1 MNTRNSSPRKA
12 GNNPAIIITYPSAPC
27 VCVPIRNDTQSCMVL
42 SILSLLFMML
52 PHYSPCSIMVKNRRH
67 IMTDE
72 LMTTEEIAQ
81 ELKYHIETV
90 RKWIREGKLKATR
103 INRKEYRV
111 RRSELERF
119 LAGKQ

>member
-1 MNTRNSSPRKA
+1 
-12 GNNPAIIITYPSAPC
+12 
-27 VCVPIRNDTQSCMVL
+27 
-42 SILSLLFMML
+42 
-52 PHYSPCSIMVKNRRH
+52 
-67 IMTDE
+67 MTDE

-119 LAGKQ
+119 LTEKQPEE

>member
-1 MNTRNSSPRKA
+1 
-12 GNNPAIIITYPSAPC
+12 
-27 VCVPIRNDTQSCMVL
+27 
-42 SILSLLFMML
+42 
-52 PHYSPCSIMVKNRRH
+52 
-67 IMTDE
+67 MTDE

-119 LAGKQ
+119 LAEKQPEE

>member
-1 MNTRNSSPRKA
+1 
-12 GNNPAIIITYPSAPC
+12 
-27 VCVPIRNDTQSCMVL
+27 
-42 SILSLLFMML
+42 
-52 PHYSPCSIMVKNRRH
+52 
-67 IMTDE
+67 MTDE

>member
-1 MNTRNSSPRKA
+1 
-12 GNNPAIIITYPSAPC
+12 
-27 VCVPIRNDTQSCMVL
+27 
-42 SILSLLFMML
+42 
-52 PHYSPCSIMVKNRRH
+52 
-67 IMTDE
+67 MTDE

-111 RRSELERF
+111 RRSELEKF
-119 LAGKQ
+119 LEEKQPEE